1 MKYLTIAAVYKI
13 YEIFVLELIKKYRNI
28 LGLLAEFLI
37 IYLFIYKPEVV
48 LVTSG
53 QICITKNPLTF

>member
-13 YEIFVLELIKKYRNI
+13 YEIFILELIKKYRNI
-28 LGLLAEFLI
+28 LGLLAEFL
-37 IYLFIYKPEVV
+37 
-48 LVTSG
+48 VTSG